1 MQLSYGESFVLFL
14 RAKGRAIDLLFSR
27 KPESFVEFLSD
38 DHWCSKLACL
48 ADIFHELNLLNS
60 GIQGRNKNMLFSI
73 DKINAFQKKS
83 TIWKKRIAA
92 GNLEMYPS
100 ILKRNC
106 TTDLES
112 LKQFVVKS

>member
-14 RAKGRAIDLLFSR
+14 LAKGRAIDFLFPR
-27 KPESFVEFLSD
+27 KSENFVEFLSD

-48 ADIFHELNLLNS
+48 ADIFHELNLFNR
-60 GIQGRNKNMLFSI
+60 GIQGRNKNILSSI

-83 TIWKKRIAA
+83 TIRKKRIAA
-92 GNLEMYPS
+92 GNLEMFPS

-112 LKQFVVKS
+112 LKQFIDKS